1 MAVGTLVR
9 NGRGVG
15 GGVLD
20 FVRLARCTLET
31 GVASEVSKSSLG
43 TGVVAEEAE
52 VAKASVASVRSL
64 ETGVASAEEL

>member
-1 MAVGTLVR
+1 MSHS
-9 NGRGVG
+9 
-15 GGVLD
+15 
-20 FVRLARCTLET
+20 LET
-31 GVASEVSKSSLG
+31 GVASEVSERSLG